1 MNELCTSI
9 KVRFRD
15 LDALGH
21 MNYASYLTFL
31 EESFNDLWKKI
42 VLRAGK
48 EFVPTA
54 LGCVTVR
61 AEIDYRSQALCGE
74 TLDIYIWV
82 TGVGRSSFTTA
93 YRVLE
98 PVSGR
103 LVAEAKTVQVV
114 TWRGAEK
121 DCMPADIRSALVEMT
136 T

>member
-1 MNELCTSI
+1 MKELCTSI

-31 EESFNDLWKKI
+31 EESFNDLWKKT
-42 VLRAGK
+42 VLRVGK

-61 AEIDYRSQALCGE
+61 TEIDYRSQALCGE
-74 TLDIYIWV
+74 TLDVYIWV
-82 TGVGRSSFTTA
+82 TAVGRSSFTTA

-114 TWRGAEK
+114 TWRGAGK
-121 DCMPADIRSALVEMT
+121 GMPADIRAALVEMT